1 MRPALG
7 VIPVR
12 YGAQRFP
19 GKPLAPILGRPMVQ
33 WVYES
38 ACRATRLTKL
48 VVATD
53 DERILQAARDFGA
66 EACLT
71 SPEHTSGTERVAE
84 AASRYHLP
92 IVINIQ
98 GDEPLLRGEAIDLL
112 VEALQDETVPMA
124 TLAYPNPDLSR
135 IGDPNVVKLVMDAEG
150 YALYFS
156 RSPLPHQASDFFWE
170 HVGIYGYQKDF
181 LLRFG
186 GLPESRLEATERLE
200 QLRALEHGF
209 RIKVLETRYSTLSV
223 DTPEDIIKV
232 EDRLKERIDDY

>member
-1 MRPALG
+1 LRSALG

-19 GKPLAPILGRPMVQ
+19 GKPLAPILGKPMVQ

-38 ACRATRLTKL
+38 ALQAKRLAKL

-53 DERILQAARDFGA
+53 DERILAAAGDFGA

-71 SPEHTSGTERVAE
+71 SPEHSSGTERAAEVALL
-84 AASRYHLP
+84 YDLP

-98 GDEPLLRGEAIDLL
+98 GDEPLLSGEAIDLL
-112 VEALQDETVPMA
+112 VEALQDESVPMA
-124 TLAYPNPDLSR
+124 TLARPNPDLAR
-135 IGDPNVVKLVMDAEG
+135 ISDPNVVKLVMDSEG

-170 HVGIYGYQKDF
+170 HIGIYGFQKDF
-181 LLRFG
+181 LLRFAC
-186 GLPESRLEATERLE
+186 LPESRLEITERLE

-232 EDRLKERIDDY
+232 EERLKGRINAD

>member
-1 MRPALG
+1 LKPALG

-12 YGAQRFP
+12 FGAQRFP

-38 ACRATRLTKL
+38 ALQAKSLAKL

-53 DERILQAARDFGA
+53 DERILEAARDFGA
-66 EACLT
+66 EAILT
-71 SPEHTSGTERVAE
+71 SPEHVSGTERTAE
-84 AASRYHLP
+84 AASRYDLP

-124 TLAYPNPDLSR
+124 TLAHPNPDLSR
-135 IGDPNVVKLVMDAEG
+135 IGDPNVVKLVMDSEG

-156 RSPLPHQASDFFWE
+156 RSPLPHQAPDFFWE
-170 HVGIYGYQKDF
+170 HIGIYGFQRDF

-186 GLPESRLEATERLE
+186 SLPKSRLEITEKLE
-200 QLRALEHGF
+200 QLRVLEHGF
-209 RIKVLETRYSTLSV
+209 RIKVLESRYSTLSV

-232 EDRLKERIDDY
+232 EGRLKERNNDN